1 MAKHKGIFTSI
12 SRTKNGKLM
21 LDNQALRHYNKTN
34 INGDLKMKDILQ
46 DVVAHTHALGFLSL
60 VKVSNEEGTS
70 IDSMA
75 EDRSVILTGTTAS
88 PVAEFKGTFGMPNLD
103 KLALHLKNPEY
114 KDNAKIDVVEAER
127 NGDTIPTH
135 IHFENAAGDF
145 ENDYRFMNK
154 AIIEEKLKT
163 VKFKGATWEVSV
175 QPSMASIARMKLMSA
190 AHSEEPTFNVKTRD
204 GNLVFSFGDASTH
217 AGEFVFQHGI
227 EGTLAHTWSWPVA
240 QVQAILNLDGDAT
253 MSISDQ
259 GAMKISINS
268 GMATYDYILPA
279 QSK

>member
-1 MAKHKGIFTSI
+1 
-12 SRTKNGKLM
+12 
-21 LDNQALRHYNKTN
+21 
-34 INGDLKMKDILQ
+34 MKDILQ

-60 VKVSNEEGTS
+60 VKVSNEEGTT

-75 EDRSVILTGTTAS
+75 EDRSVILSAETHN
-88 PVAEFKGTFGMPNLD
+88 PVSEFVGTFGMPNLD

-114 KDNAKIDVVEAER
+114 KDSAKIEVVQAER
-127 NGDTIPTH
+127 NGEMIPTH

-145 ENDYRFMNK
+145 QNDYRFMNK

-163 VKFKGATWEVSV
+163 VKFKGATWAVEF

-190 AHSEEPTFNVKTRD
+190 AHSEEPTFNVSTKD

-217 AGEFVFQHGI
+217 AGEFVFEAGV
-227 EGTLAHTWSWPVA
+227 EGTLQHTWSWPVA

-259 GAMKISINS
+259 GAMKISVDS
-268 GMATYDYILPA
+268 GMVKYDYILPA

>member
-1 MAKHKGIFTSI
+1 
-12 SRTKNGKLM
+12 
-21 LDNQALRHYNKTN
+21 
-34 INGDLKMKDILQ
+34 MKDILQ
-46 DVVAHTHALGFLSL
+46 DVVAHTHALGFLTL
-60 VKVSNEEGTS
+60 VKVSNEDSTA

-75 EDRSVILTGTTAS
+75 EDRSVILSAETHS
-88 PVAEFKGTFGMPNLD
+88 PVAEFIGTFGMPNLD

-114 KDNAKIDVVEAER
+114 QKDAKIEVVQAER
-127 NGDTIPTH
+127 NGETVPTH

-163 VKFKGATWEVSV
+163 VKFKGAAWNVEVT
-175 QPSMASIARMKLMSA
+175 PSMASIARMKLMSA
-190 AHSEEPTFNVKTRD
+190 AHTEEPVFNVKTTD
-204 GNLVFSFGDASTH
+204 NNLVFSFGDASTH

-227 EGTLAHTWSWPVA
+227 EGSLQHTWSWPVA
-240 QVQAILNLDGDAT
+240 QVQAILGLDGDKT

-259 GAMKISINS
+259 GAMQITVDS
-268 GMATYDYILPA
+268 GMVKYDYILPA

>member
-1 MAKHKGIFTSI
+1 
-12 SRTKNGKLM
+12 
-21 LDNQALRHYNKTN
+21 
-34 INGDLKMKDILQ
+34 MKDILQ

-60 VKVSNEEGTS
+60 VKVSTEDGTQ

-75 EDRSVILTGTTAS
+75 EDRSVILSATTSA

-103 KLALHLKNPEY
+103 KLNLHLKNPEY
-114 KDNAKIDVVEAER
+114 KDNAKIDVIEAER
-127 NGDTIPTH
+127 NGETVPTH

-163 VKFKGATWEVSV
+163 VKFKGAAWNVTLN
-175 QPSMASIARMKLMSA
+175 PSIASIARMKLMSA
-190 AHSEEPTFNVKTRD
+190 AHSEEPTFNVTTKD
-204 GNLVFSFGDASTH
+204 SNLIFSFGDASTH
-217 AGEFVFQHGI
+217 AGEFVFQHSV
-227 EGTLAHTWSWPVA
+227 EGALQHTWSWPVA
-240 QVQAILNLDGDAT
+240 QVQSILSLDGDLT

-259 GAMKISINS
+259 GAMMITVDS
-268 GMATYDYILPA
+268 GMAKYDYILPA